1 MASIATGSRL
11 KSTVCSTEIM
21 VVKAPAGDI
30 DLTCGGAP
38 LGPVGSAAAGAPHA
52 DHATGC
58 AIGKRYVDES
68 GDLELLC
75 VKAGPGSLAVGGS
88 PLTVKGAKKLP
99 SSD

>member
-30 DLTCGGAP
+30 DLTCGGAAM
-38 LGPVGSAAAGAPHA
+38 GPVGSTASGAPHA

-58 AIGKRYVDES
+58 AIGKRYVSAS
-68 GDLELLC
+68 GELELLC
-75 VKAGPGSLAVGGS
+75 VKAGPGSLALAGA

-99 SSD
+99 PSD